1 MKKIIRVLTLTLAF
15 AVLCGSFATIAY
27 AKDLQ
32 ECSHCNTTGEFHCK
46 VCNNTGEVTCG
57 GCGGEGKS
65 KCTGESGKGC
75 DDGYY
80 TCNSCNGDG
89 KNRSGDGKTIEGVC
103 GNCGG
108 AGKLRCVAC
117 HTVPGWNICNGCDG
131 KGKQECQSSNCKDS
145 KAVGWKCH
153 YCMGAGYLLTNF
165 WPGENDGIQNVPVN
179 GDKIW
184 FDNKSYVYSNGS
196 ISLEQP
202 SRYHNVSFGTG
213 SWKIGDVTVTA
224 DKTGTQKIST
234 IEIITL
240 TNFDPDTMEVRV
252 GAEDGFG
259 LILKVTNGKTSIS
272 ANDNDG
278 GIPDDLLTFMVC
290 EKEAV
295 PGGNE
300 GDDENNNNGDNPNQA
315 GKYIVWFGEGSWKIG
330 DVTVTAD
337 KTNVQYLTETDI
349 ITLTNFDPDT
359 MEVRVEA
366 EDGFRTTLLVNN
378 GKTSISANTNN
389 GPVATDIAFSVV
401 AKEASPGGNED
412 GEEPIV
418 IPPDRNQ
425 DFEIPPAESG
435 GAEKTASA
443 AVEVGK
449 MTSEEQEHYAGL
461 TDEELNGKLVN
472 VQSILQTVR
481 PGEFAADT
489 EELIND
495 VAELNGIDTLE
506 EAKIFPLSFEGHE
519 DLGFPIAVTVRL
531 EKGVLKGDSDLFVY
545 HILEDRSIESLGKAE
560 YTTYD
565 DGSVE
570 SITFYTTG
578 FSSFFTSSKELNIDI
593 PAAFPW
599 PLLAAVLVGVIVV
612 LLVVTIVL
620 RRKRKKV

>member
-1 MKKIIRVLTLTLAF
+1 MRKITRVLTLTLAF

-57 GCGGEGKS
+57 VCGGEGKS

-80 TCNSCNGDG
+80 TCPNCNGDG
-89 KNRSGDGKTIEGVC
+89 KMRNGAGEVLDEGVC
-103 GNCGG
+103 GNCNGS
-108 AGKLRCVAC
+108 GKMRCVAC
-117 HTVPGWNICNGCDG
+117 HTVPGWNICPGCDG

-179 GDKIW
+179 GDLIW
-184 FDNKSYVYSNGS
+184 IGDKSHVYSNGS
-196 ISLEQP
+196 VSSEP
-202 SRYHNVSFGTG
+202 ASYHNVSFGTG

-252 GAEDGFG
+252 VDENGDG

-272 ANDNDG
+272 ANDHDG
-278 GIPDDLLTFMVC
+278 GIPYDLTFMVF

-337 KTNVQYLTETDI
+337 KTNGQYLTETDI

-389 GPVATDIAFSVV
+389 GPVATDIVFSVV

-599 PLLAAVLVGVIVV
+599 PLLAAVLTSVIAVVIVG
-612 LLVVTIVL
+612 TIVV
-620 RRKRKKV
+620 RKKRKKE